1 MNRFIEHGY
10 KIKMVK
16 TNLHTTNVDNFNDL
30 QKVRKIMKKDRYS
43 KLYNKEH
50 QATKG
55 PARI

>member
-1 MNRFIEHGY
+1 
-10 KIKMVK
+10 MVK